1 MARTIVTGKLT
12 NKRSSGFT
20 LIELLI
26 VVTLIVVLAAIGIS
40 TYSLSVRR
48 AREAV
53 LREDL
58 FRLRDAVDQ
67 YNADKGTY
75 PPDLGSLVS
84 GGYLRQI
91 PKDPIT
97 DSADTWQVVLSEP
110 DAANPDATPGVF
122 DVKSGAEGTAIDGS
136 PYSEW

>member
-1 MARTIVTGKLT
+1 LT
-12 NKRSSGFT
+12 NTRSSGFT
-20 LIELLI
+20 LIELLV

-97 DSADTWQVVLSEP
+97 DSADTWQVIMSEP
-110 DAANPDATPGVF
+110 DAADPDATPGVF